1 MQSQI
6 LRPNFRSL
14 AALAIMLAAAAIL
27 ALVLLTTHLYNAP
40 VTSRPAVA
48 PAAPTVQHYVEP
60 DAADRSEPVVSAAP
74 AGDTNPDNY
83 LPICKRIGGPTC

>member
-60 DAADRSEPVVSAAP
+60 DAADRIEPVVSAVP
-74 AGDTNPDNY
+74 AGDANPDSN
-83 LPICKRIGGPTC
+83 LPICKRHGGPTC

>member
-1 MQSQI
+1 VQSQI

-27 ALVLLTTHLYNAP
+27 ALVLLTTLLYNAP

-60 DAADRSEPVVSAAP
+60 DAADRIEPVVSAVP
-74 AGDTNPDNY
+74 AGDANPDSN
-83 LPICKRIGGPTC
+83 LPICKRHGGPTC

>member
-14 AALAIMLAAAAIL
+14 AALALTLAAAAIVV
-27 ALVLLTTHLYNAP
+27 LVLLTTHLYNAP

-48 PAAPTVQHYVEP
+48 PAAPAVQPYVEP
-60 DAADRSEPVVSAAP
+60 DAADRSQPVVSAAP
-74 AGDTNPDNY
+74 AGDANPDSN
-83 LPICKRIGGPTC
+83 LPICKRHGGPTC